1 MATFY
6 DDWLKA
12 DEEIQQGFKRAKHVA
27 RDSDFPWE
35 STRQDAKVKLMIA
48 NNLGF
53 ATMGGNVLKAEI
65 PPGWHTGKHS
75 HGEESLHILE
85 GEGFSIINGQRFDWH
100 KGSTIQIPYRAVH
113 QHFNTGSSPALYLSG
128 MVFDLE
134 RFMNLAK
141 LEQLEDCGPNDPA
154 RLFNFSKQESQYY
167 RDGPRAI
174 IHLEDAPADEE
185 FPGHNKNPASQ
196 NQHHY
201 IKYLVAPENGFKATS
216 VAVTN
221 LWEEPAGT
229 HSGRHKHLEAVV
241 YAYSGRGVSEMEG
254 HEDPWQGGDVLH
266 VPPFMLEHEH
276 YNPSDDS
283 YWQLRIGFGIR
294 YWWQDIWPE
303 GYGPKRILDKQG
315 KPIEAGV
322 IERVREREA

>member
-1 MATFY
+1 VGTFY
-6 DDWLKA
+6 DDWLAA
-12 DEEIQQGFKRAKHVA
+12 DNEIQEGFKRAKHVA
-27 RDSDFPWE
+27 RDDEIPWV

-53 ATMGGNVLKAEI
+53 ATMGGNVLKAEV
-65 PPGWHTGKHS
+65 PAGWHSGKHS
-75 HGEESLHILE
+75 HGEESMHILE
-85 GEGFSIINGQRFDWH
+85 GEGFSIIDGQRFDWH

-113 QHFNTGSSPALYLSG
+113 QHFNTGDKPALYLSG

-141 LEQLEDCGPNDPA
+141 LEQIEDCGPNDAQRLTRFPA
-154 RLFNFSKQESQYY
+154 EESQYY

-201 IKYLVAPENGFKATS
+201 IKYLVAPENGFKAIS

-241 YAYSGRGVSEMEG
+241 YAWEGRGMSEMEG
-254 HEDPWQGGDVLH
+254 HEDPWQAGDVLH

-276 YNPSDDS
+276 YNPSDGS

-294 YWWQDIWPE
+294 YWWQDIWPA
-303 GYGPKRILDKQG
+303 GYGPQRILDKQG
-315 KPIEAGV
+315 KPIEAGT

>member
-1 MATFY
+1 MMATFY
-6 DDWLKA
+6 DDWLQA
-12 DEEIQQGFKRAKHVA
+12 DEEIQQGFKHAKHVA
-27 RDSDFPWE
+27 RDAEIPWV

-65 PPGWHTGKHS
+65 PPAWHTGKHS
-75 HGEESLHILE
+75 HGEESMHILE
-85 GEGFSIINGQRFDWH
+85 GEGFSIID
-100 KGSTIQIPYRAVH
+100 
-113 QHFNTGSSPALYLSG
+113 
-128 MVFDLE
+128 
-134 RFMNLAK
+134 
-141 LEQLEDCGPNDPA
+141 
-154 RLFNFSKQESQYY
+154 
-167 RDGPRAI
+167 
-174 IHLEDAPADEE
+174 LEDAPADEE

-254 HEDPWQGGDVLH
+254 HEHGWRAGDVLH

-276 YNPSDDS
+276 YNPSSGS

-294 YWWQDIWPE
+294 YWWQDSW
-303 GYGPKRILDKQG
+303 
-315 KPIEAGV
+315 
-322 IERVREREA
+322 